1 MRRLGYIQLAIAV
14 ILMCAS
20 TAIAQNGKING
31 TVFDLQGKPYPN
43 VTVTL
48 SRTDNGFSKTLTT
61 DPAGKFNLIGLQAG
75 IYTIHLVNQKDQL
88 DYSEQAQIAGSGDT
102 EVTLNL
108 KEIQAQAASNPDVQ
122 KKQAEANKAFNEMKL
137 HFTNGLNAMTDATDL
152 RKQLV
157 GGGDKNA
164 IQPKLDADYAT
175 AITELTQAE
184 QGVGPKD
191 TKNHSVVFA
200 NLGQAYDFSKKYD
213 DAVGA
218 YQKAIEFDPQ
228 AALYTNLST
237 AQANAAVAKTDAAA
251 STQELADANASCD
264 KAIMLD
270 PTVASKC
277 WKNLGIVLSNKGRMQ
292 DALAPLQKATAADA
306 KDAQS
311 WFLLGSAYTNL
322 IVPKQEGD
330 KINYDI
336 PPGTVDA
343 YQKAIDAN
351 PTGPYAQ
358 QAKDALANLQA
369 LSGGVSTVEGHA
381 SPAPKKKK

>member
-1 MRRLGYIQLAIAV
+1 MRRLGYVQLAIAV

-31 TVFDLQGKPYPN
+31 SVFDLQGKPYPN

-48 SRTDNGFSKTLTT
+48 SRTDNGFTKTLTT
-61 DPAGKFNLIGLQAG
+61 DANGKFSLIGLQGG
-75 IYTIHLVNQKDQL
+75 IYSVHLVNAKDQL
-88 DYSEQAQIAGSGDT
+88 DFTEQVQISGSGDT
-102 EVTLNL
+102 DMPINL
-108 KEIQAQAASNPDVQ
+108 KEIQAQNAGNAEEQ
-122 KKQAEANKAFNEMKL
+122 KKRDDANKKFADMKL
-137 HFTNGLNAMTDATDL
+137 HFTNGLNAMNDSADL
-152 RKQLV
+152 RKQLAA
-157 GGGDKNA
+157 GGDKSA
-164 IQPKLDADYAT
+164 LQPKLDADYAT

-213 DAVGA
+213 DAVVA

-270 PTVASKC
+270 PTVAPKC
-277 WKNLGIVLSNKGRMQ
+277 WKNLGIVLSNKGKMQ
-292 DALAPLQKATAADA
+292 EALAPLQKATAADP

-381 SPAPKKKK
+381 SAAPKKKK